1 MVTKKRKFGTPG
13 RLIGSIN
20 KAKTIKKGK
29 GTRTLDFTP
38 QISLY
43 KPSNLLA
50 SIQLTAESE
59 IEVEFIPFN

>member
-1 MVTKKRKFGTPG
+1 MVTKKRKFSTPK

-29 GTRTLDFTP
+29 RTRTLDFTP

-43 KPSNLLA
+43 KPSDLPV

-59 IEVEFIPFN
+59 IEVESTQFN

>member
-1 MVTKKRKFGTPG
+1 MVTKKRKFGTPR

-20 KAKTIKKGK
+20 KAKIIKKSK
-29 GTRTLDFTP
+29 GTHTLDFTP

-43 KPSNLLA
+43 KPSNSPV

-59 IEVEFIPFN
+59 IEVESIPFN